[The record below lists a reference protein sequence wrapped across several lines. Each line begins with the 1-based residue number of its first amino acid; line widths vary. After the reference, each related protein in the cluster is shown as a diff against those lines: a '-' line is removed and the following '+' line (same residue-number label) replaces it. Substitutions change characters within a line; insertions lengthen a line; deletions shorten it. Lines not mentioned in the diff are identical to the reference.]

1 MGGLSGASPLKTTA
15 KSALAGALLLLLAG
29 CQSPPDPG
37 APFAGPVT
45 VGRLAQPAN
54 GEASG
59 LGASR
64 RFPGLLWIHADSGA
78 APELHLLAAD
88 GSARGTVRLA
98 GVPNTDWEDAAAFAW
113 QGGAWLVVADV
124 GDNNAVRPS
133 VFLHFLREP
142 DPAATSGPVAPEF
155 TLEVTYE
162 DGPRDCE
169 SVAVDPVEGAVYLL
183 SKREPVPRLYRLPL
197 APASGPVVARRV
209 GEVPHLPQP
218 TELQRAVRMPTGAYR
233 ANPCAMDFAPDG
245 SGAVVL
251 TYGDTL
257 YFPRQAGESW
267 AAALARPP
275 VVLDGHGLPQAEAVA
290 FTADGR
296 GILVCSERRPTLLRY
311 GRR

>member
-1 MGGLSGASPLKTTA
+1 MA
-15 KSALAGALLLLLAG
+15 KSAAAAAALLVLAA
-29 CQSPPDPG
+29 CVSAPDQG
-37 APFAGPVT
+37 APFAGPNRI
-45 VGRLAQPAN
+45 GALAEPAN

-64 RFPGLLWIHADSGA
+64 RFPGRLWIHADSGG
-78 APELHLLAAD
+78 APDLHLLDAD
-88 GSARGTVRLA
+88 GAARGTVRLA
-98 GVPNTDWEDAAAFAW
+98 GVPNVDWEDLAAFAW
-113 QGGAWLVVADV
+113 RGRGWLVVADV
-124 GDNNAVRPS
+124 GDNNAVRKS
-133 VFLHFLREP
+133 VFLHFLEEP
-142 DPAATSGPVAPEF
+142 DPAAPGPVAPAF
-155 TLEVTYE
+155 TLEVVYE

-183 SKREPVPRLYRLPL
+183 SKREPVPRLYRVPL
-197 APASGPVVARRV
+197 APDAGKVTARRV

-218 TELQRAVRMPTGAYR
+218 TELQRAVRIPTGAFR

-257 YFPRQAGESW
+257 YFPRAAGESW

-275 VVLDGHGLPQAEAVA
+275 AVLGGHGLPQAEAAA

-296 GILVCSERRPTLLRY
+296 GILVCSERRPDLLRY
-311 GRR
+311 DRR

>member
-1 MGGLSGASPLKTTA
+1 MA
-15 KSALAGALLLLLAG
+15 KSAAAVALLLALALAG
-29 CQSPPDPG
+29 CQSPSAPD
-37 APFAGPVT
+37 APFTGPVAAGT
-45 VGRLAQPAN
+45 LAQPAN

-64 RFPGLLWIHADSGA
+64 RFPGQLWIHADSGA

-88 GSARGTVRLA
+88 GAARGTVRLT
-98 GVPNTDWEDAAAFAW
+98 GVPNTDWEDLAAFSW
-113 QGGAWLVVADV
+113 RGGGWLCVADV

-133 VFLHFLREP
+133 VFLHFLAEP
-142 DPAATSGPVAPEF
+142 DPAAAGTVAPAF
-155 TLEVTYE
+155 TLEVSYE

-183 SKREPVPRLYRLPL
+183 SKREPVPRLYRVPL

-218 TELQRAVRMPTGAYR
+218 TDLQRAVRMPTGAYR
-233 ANPCAMDFAPDG
+233 ANPCALDFAPDG

-257 YFPRQAGESW
+257 YFPRQTGESW

-275 VVLDGHGLPQAEAVA
+275 VVLGGHGLPQAEATA

-296 GILVCSERRPTLLRY
+296 GILVCSERRPQLLRY
-311 GRR
+311 DRR

>member
-1 MGGLSGASPLKTTA
+1 MA
-15 KSALAGALLLLLAG
+15 KSAAAAALLLALAA
-29 CQSPPDPG
+29 CRTPPEPG
-37 APFAGPVT
+37 APFSGPLPAGE
-45 VGRLAQPAN
+45 LAEPAN

-78 APELHLLAAD
+78 APDLHRLDATGA
-88 GSARGTVRLA
+88 ARGTVRLT
-98 GVPNTDWEDAAAFAW
+98 GVPNVDWEDLAAFAW
-113 QGGAWLVVADV
+113 QGRGWLCVADV

-133 VFLHFLREP
+133 VFLHFLEEP
-142 DPAATSGPVAPEF
+142 DPDAAPGPVSPAF
-155 TLEVTYE
+155 TLEVVYE

-197 APASGPVVARRV
+197 ARAEGKVVARRV
-209 GEVPHLPQP
+209 GDVPHLPQP
-218 TELQRAVRMPTGAYR
+218 TEVQRALRLPTGAYR
-233 ANPCAMDFAPDG
+233 GNPCALDFAPDG

-257 YFPRQAGESW
+257 YFPRRRGETW
-267 AAALARPP
+267 AEALGRRP
-275 VVLDGHGLPQAEAVA
+275 VVLGGHGLPQAEAAA

-296 GILVCSERRPTLLRY
+296 GLLVCSERRPVLLRY
-311 GRR
+311 DRR